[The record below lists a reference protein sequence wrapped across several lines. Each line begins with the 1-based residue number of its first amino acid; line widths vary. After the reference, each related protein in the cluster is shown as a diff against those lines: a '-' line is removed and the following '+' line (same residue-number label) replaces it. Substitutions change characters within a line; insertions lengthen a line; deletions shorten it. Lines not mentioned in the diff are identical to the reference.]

1 MSIFKVRVD
10 IVKRTVKG
18 RLSCPC
24 PTAPAVK
31 YRGQL
36 LFRPVEIRL
45 FEVKFKSKEHKSVV
59 SGVFL

>member
-1 MSIFKVRVD
+1 M
-10 IVKRTVKG
+10 KRTVKG

-31 YRGQL
+31 YRGWL

-45 FEVKFKSKEHKSVV
+45 FEVKFKSKEQKSVV